1 MANRAASAMSLRSQI
16 KENYLTCAIC
26 FNPFDRPKALPC
38 LHTFCL
44 DCLRDFVTSRGY
56 ENMGKFP
63 CPVCREDTTL
73 LPQGVNGFPDN
84 YYITSLKDTV
94 EKPARPAPPR
104 PDGDPMGFASRPYNA
119 SAPVPTRPP
128 DPVPPRPQAPVSIR
142 SPTTAEGNWE
152 QVPSSGPELLYPSV
166 PDIAK
171 VPETPSPPCDQSGLP
186 CTAGMLLK
194 FGKWAST
201 INDFHKPYG
210 LAVGRNDEFVITDR
224 GTEYA
229 NRVLVFSKSGELL
242 SRFSCSGQHT
252 KFACAA
258 MTRENNIMVAINNT
272 PGNAIMQ
279 EYNFD
284 GKLLKSYGEFY
295 RHDKPSG
302 IAISS
307 RNHVAITNLVGHNVL
322 LFTDQRKFSTKFGWK
337 GSGDN
342 HFMFPQFV
350 VFNHK
355 DYIIVS
361 DSGNDCIKVF
371 DSTGNFKRKFGE
383 PGSASGCLSLPM
395 GIAVDERNNII
406 VADAGNFRVEIFT
419 SKGQHIRTLV
429 KDTDLISPDVKPL
442 NVAVTKGN
450 NIAVLFSGPQ
460 FAEVRVYSWGGGSS
474 I

>member
-1 MANRAASAMSLRSQI
+1 MDRPNRAVSAMSLRSQI

-26 FNPFDRPKALPC
+26 FNPFDKPKALPC
-38 LHTFCL
+38 IHTFCL

-56 ENMGKFP
+56 ESTGNFP
-63 CPVCREDTTL
+63 CPVCREDTS
-73 LPQGVNGFPDN
+73 LPSEGVKGFPDN

-94 EKPARPAPPR
+94 EKPSRPAPPR
-104 PDGDPMGFASRPYNA
+104 PKDDPMGFASPYNT
-119 SAPVPTRPP
+119 APVGQTI
-128 DPVPPRPQAPVSIR
+128 S
-142 SPTTAEGNWE
+142 SPTIVEGNWGKVN
-152 QVPSSGPELLYPSV
+152 VPSNCPEGLYPSV
-166 PDIAK
+166 PESVT
-171 VPETPSPPCDQSGLP
+171 VPDPQPPPYDQSGLP

-194 FGKWAST
+194 FGKWAPT
-201 INDFHKPYG
+201 MNDFQKPYG
-210 LAVGRNDEFVITDR
+210 LAVGKNGEFIVTDR
-224 GTEYA
+224 GTEFS
-229 NRVLVFSKSGELL
+229 NRVLVFSKSGDLL
-242 SRFSCSGQHT
+242 SRFVCPGQHT
-252 KFACAA
+252 KAA
-258 MTRENNIMVAINNT
+258 SVAVTHGNNIMVAINNS

-284 GKLLKSYGEFY
+284 GRMLKSYGDFY

-307 RNHVAITNLVGHNVL
+307 KNHVAVTNLETHNVL

-350 VFNHK
+350 TFNHK

-371 DSTGNFKRKFGE
+371 DSIGNFKRKFGE
-383 PGSASGCLSLPM
+383 SGSASGCLSMPM
-395 GIAVDERNNII
+395 GIAVDDRNNII

-429 KDTDLISPDVKPL
+429 KDTDLISTDVKPL

-450 NIAVLFSGPQ
+450 NIAVLYSGPQ
-460 FAEVRVYSWGGGSS
+460 FAEVRVYAWGGSVV
-474 I
+474 

>member
-1 MANRAASAMSLRSQI
+1 MANRPVSAMSLRSQI

-56 ENMGKFP
+56 ESTGKFP

-73 LPQGVNGFPDN
+73 PTEGVKGFPDN

-94 EKPARPAPPR
+94 EKPARPAPPC
-104 PDGDPMGFASRPYNA
+104 PDRGPMGFASHPFA
-119 SAPVPTRPP
+119 PAPVQTARPP
-128 DPVPPRPQAPVSIR
+128 TIV
-142 SPTTAEGNWE
+142 EGDWE
-152 QVPSSGPELLYPSV
+152 KVTPETPEPLYPSV
-166 PDIAK
+166 PEMVT
-171 VPETPSPPCDQSGLP
+171 VPETMPSPCDQSGLP

-194 FGKWAST
+194 FGKWAAT
-201 INDFHKPYG
+201 INDFQKPYG
-210 LAVGRNDEFVITDR
+210 LTVGKNGEFIITDR
-224 GTEYA
+224 GTDHS
-229 NRVLVFSKSGELL
+229 NRVLVFSKSGEIL
-242 SRFSCSGQHT
+242 SRFACPGQHT
-252 KFACAA
+252 KAASVA
-258 MTRENNIMVAINNT
+258 MTHDNNIMVAINNS

-284 GKLLKSYGEFY
+284 GKMLKSYGDFY

-307 RNHVAITNLVGHNVL
+307 KNHVAITNLEGHNVL
-322 LFTDQRKFSTKFGWK
+322 LFTDQRKFSMKFGWK

-350 VFNHK
+350 TFNHK

-361 DSGNDCIKVF
+361 DSGNDCIKLF

-383 PGSASGCLSLPM
+383 SGSASGCLSLPM
-395 GIAVDERNNII
+395 GIAVDDRNNII

-429 KDTDLISPDVKPL
+429 KDTDLISSNVKPL

-460 FAEVRVYSWGGGSS
+460 FAEVRVYKWGVGST